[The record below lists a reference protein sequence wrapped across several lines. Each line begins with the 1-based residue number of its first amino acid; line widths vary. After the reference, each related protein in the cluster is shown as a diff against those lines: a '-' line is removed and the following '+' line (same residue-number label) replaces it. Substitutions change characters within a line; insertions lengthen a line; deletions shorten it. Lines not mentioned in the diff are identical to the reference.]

1 MFSAKHEQLLSI
13 LLSQLF
19 HESVRK
25 GIEGGV
31 RRKKR
36 SLFKHY
42 DQPYIELLNL
52 KLIIL

>member
-19 HESVRK
+19 HESVGK

-31 RRKKR
+31 QRKKS
-36 SLFKHY
+36 SLFKH
-42 DQPYIELLNL
+42 
-52 KLIIL
+52 